1 MVVSKNIIRF
11 FQVLI
16 CFFVI
21 NTSNSQS
28 IKNQEKFV
36 VVIDAGHGG
45 KDSGNTGNGYLE
57 KRIALNISLQ
67 LGKILKKVE
76 CPYKLLSDCNQYH
89 LEIDSLGLDV

>member
-1 MVVSKNIIRF
+1 MIINLMVVSKNIIRF

-28 IKNQEKFV
+28 IQNQEKFV

-45 KDSGNTGNGYLE
+45 KDSGNTGNGYL
-57 KRIALNISLQ
+57 
-67 LGKILKKVE
+67 
-76 CPYKLLSDCNQYH
+76 
-89 LEIDSLGLDV
+89 

>member
-16 CFFVI
+16 CFFII

-28 IKNQEKFV
+28 IQNQEKFV

-57 KRIALNISLQ
+57 KKIVLNISLE
-67 LGKILKKVE
+67 LGKILKKN
-76 CPYKLLSDCNQYH
+76 SDVQVVYTRTT
-89 LEIDSLGLDV
+89 D